1 MVELARDVPEVGEL
15 VRQYE
20 VWDEHGNFIARL
32 DLCRPDLGLFFELD
46 GEHHGG
52 QPVYDAI
59 RQTAL
64 VAATGW
70 LPGRF
75 TWTEVTR
82 YPVSTKRRLAA
93 VVAQAATRRPSP

>member
-1 MVELARDVPEVGEL
+1 MVQLGRGVPEVVWFE
-15 VRQYE
+15 RQYE
-20 VWDEHGNFIARL
+20 VHDENGLFVARL
-32 DLCRPDLGLFFELD
+32 DLARPDAGAFVELD
-46 GEHHGG
+46 GQQHKD

-59 RQTAL
+59 RQTDV

-82 YPVSTKRRLAA
+82 FPHVTRRRLANLFR
-93 VVAQAATRRPSP
+93 QARRRG